1 MGAEASGAASGAA
14 AGTAVAPGIGTAI
27 GAAAGGAMSLIEASK
42 QAAAK
47 NAADR
52 AAQEAVAR
60 AEQELETEFLG
71 AVQVPTEAYKQALR
85 ESTAQQMQSINALQE
100 GDSRLLAGGLGR
112 VDAVGNDQI
121 NQVTNTLADRLYN
134 LDIAQANEKGQN
146 ASDIAKLYSARAEGA
161 QEASMAANLA
171 EMGLKQGALSA
182 FGTAGAGIAN
192 ALTPVYRQG
201 EDEVVSQLPKMPGV
215 MIPEPQAPAL
225 DNSQLQD
232 LELQAEVEKTLQ
244 MLMKNPEL
252 LKSLKSKL

>member
-1 MGAEASGAASGAA
+1 
-14 AGTAVAPGIGTAI
+14 
-27 GAAAGGAMSLIEASK
+27 MSLIEAGK

-52 AAQEAVAR
+52 AAKEAVAR
-60 AEQELETEFLG
+60 AEQEQETEFLG
-71 AVQVPTEAYKQALR
+71 ALQVPTEAYNQALR
-85 ESTAQQMQSINALQE
+85 ETTAQQMQALSALTE
-100 GDSRLLAGGLGR
+100 AGPRELAGGVGR
-112 VDAVGNDQI
+112 VNAVAN
-121 NQVTNTLADRLYN
+121 NQANEVTNQLADRLYN
-134 LDIAQANEKGQN
+134 LDLAQANEKGQN
-146 ASDIAKLYSARAEGA
+146 ASDLAKLYSARAEGA

-182 FGTAGAGIAN
+182 FGTAGAGVVN

-201 EDEVVSQLPKMPGV
+201 KDEVTSQLPKMPGI
-215 MIPEPQAPAL
+215 MIPEPEAPVL